1 MEAEQ
6 IDIGDKVR
14 HPKFGQ
20 GTVMSK
26 SGEGDSF
33 KVVVKFPADVGE
45 KKLVAKY
52 AKLKKIDDRP
62 TLAPEAATAGA
73 AAPTG
78 LVGTPEAAA
87 AADEDEEDDEDEEA
101 EEGDE
106 EEEEDEK

>member
-1 MEAEQ
+1 MDSEQ

-33 KVVVKFPADVGE
+33 KVIVKFPADVGE

-62 TLAPEAATAGA
+62 TLAPEAAVA
-73 AAPTG
+73 AAPA
-78 LVGTPEAAA
+78 EAKAAA
-87 AADEDEEDDEDEEA
+87 GADADEEEDDEEVEADEDEEEDEDE
-101 EEGDE
+101 
-106 EEEEDEK
+106 K

>member
-20 GTVMSK
+20 GTVLSK

-33 KVVVKFPADVGE
+33 KVVVKFPTDVGE

-62 TLAPEAATAGA
+62 TLAPEAAPGAVAGV
-73 AAPTG
+73 AAPATAA
-78 LVGTPEAAA
+78 VGNGADEE
-87 AADEDEEDDEDEEA
+87 DEDEDDEEV

-106 EEEEDEK
+106 EEEEEEEK